1 MPLQNLEVRTTDSD
15 LASFGNVHLI
25 RLLFLRFRQL
35 TAAQP
40 VSKNGVI
47 VVNPFPSN
55 TTLINDAVSSFPR
68 NQKKKEKE
76 KSLKIRTIYW
86 LLQKTCLSL

>member
-15 LASFGNVHLI
+15 LTSFGNVHLI

-35 TAAQP
+35 EP
-40 VSKNGVI
+40 VSKNAVI